1 MIGIQEFI
9 DSQLALGRAYF
20 SKPAALAAVGMTLH
34 AFESAIA
41 RLQKK
46 GVLVSPRRGFYL
58 ILRPEDRQLGAPD
71 PARWIDPLMKHQG
84 IDYRISLLN
93 F

>member
-20 SKPAALAAVGMTLH
+20 SKPAAVAAVGMTLP